1 MTGNNTGWSYVNYLK
16 RREFIFSYQDRHPE
30 IKAIADALR
39 TKKGRKGL
47 KQLSAELGCIR
58 PSEVDRF
65 LKGAALEPNQIEAV
79 KNWLVRDGK
88 TPTCHRCGAEIVAL
102 MATCVNPY
110 CRDEKYESE

>member
-1 MTGNNTGWSYVNYLK
+1 MTGNNTGESYINYLK
-16 RREFIFSYQDRHPE
+16 RQEFIFSYQDRHPE

-39 TKKGRKGL
+39 AKRGRKGL

-65 LKGAALEPNQIEAV
+65 LKGATLKPHQVEAV
-79 KNWLVRDGK
+79 KNWLVRDEK
-88 TPTCHRCGAEIVAL
+88 TLTCNHCGAEIVAL

-110 CRDEKYESE
+110 CQKEI

>member
-1 MTGNNTGWSYVNYLK
+1 MTGNNTGWSYLNYLK
-16 RREFIFSYQDRHPE
+16 RREFVFSYQDRHPE

-39 TKKGRKGL
+39 AKRGRKGL

-65 LKGAALEPNQIEAV
+65 LKGATLKPHQVEAV
-79 KNWLVRDGK
+79 KNWLVRDEK
-88 TPTCHRCGAEIVAL
+88 TLTCNHCGAEIVAL

-110 CRDEKYESE
+110 CQKEI